1 MFFIATIIYIVKFDF
16 EISQEFNANRFI
28 NWIINGKKRCGN
40 FTFHLFYN
48 CLVVLSSIKSVN
60 CQLFILLRGLDPR
73 KICSRGQYV
82 LTPKNVTFFH

>member
-60 CQLFILLRGLDPR
+60 CQLFILLRGVDPGVGGLDPR
-73 KICSRGQYV
+73 KICSRGQSM
-82 LTPKNVTFFH
+82 F